1 MLTQRGNL
9 TDIFFEK
16 MLCTLIYLIYI
27 TNVLYSSCD
36 MYLSFNNIQFF
47 HFFLM
52 TVVYTMGTI
61 HSTKISGNFGPKLN
75 GSLQSKRKSFKKTGP
90 PFEVGQF
97 SRLDWS
103 EFWLNGSRPVSPYK
117 ALMSKIAKSY
127 PLFHLHL
134 RGRKLMCTIN
144 MTLWSVKYCGP
155 ERLFATKS

>member
-1 MLTQRGNL
+1 MTISNWTLHVTKIKELKLLTQRGNL

-52 TVVYTMGTI
+52 TVVYMMGAI

-75 GSLQSKRKSFKKTGP
+75 GSGSVQVEKFRKN
-90 PFEVGQF
+90 
-97 SRLDWS
+97 WS
-103 EFWLNGSRPVSPYK
+103 TF
-117 ALMSKIAKSY
+117 
-127 PLFHLHL
+127 
-134 RGRKLMCTIN
+134 
-144 MTLWSVKYCGP
+144 
-155 ERLFATKS
+155 